1 MKFKPTTIMFKK
13 AFYALCFLLPLAGW
27 QTVQAQ
33 DYRTAVS
40 VNLGADMG
48 FGLKHFLG
56 ARSAIEAQFGYNIPC
71 KGVMLS
77 AVYQYHVPLTK
88 GLQLYAGG
96 GLNIGVLHLGKH
108 QSSDFAIGLD
118 PTVGFEYKFAQAP
131 IALAVDY
138 KPNINFTPHSQWDLA
153 AFKVRYTF

>member
-1 MKFKPTTIMFKK
+1 MKTRMM
-13 AFYALCFLLPLAGW
+13 AAVSALALSLAVVG
-27 QTVQAQ
+27 TAQAQ
-33 DYRTAVS
+33 DYDTGIG

-48 FGLKHFLG
+48 IGFKRFLTE
-56 ARSAIEAQFGYNIPC
+56 RSAVEAQFGYNLGC

-77 AVYQYHVPLTK
+77 AVYQYHGPLAT
-88 GLQLYAGG
+88 GFSLYAGG

-108 QSSDFAIGLD
+108 QDADFAIGLD
-118 PTVGFEYKFAQAP
+118 PTVGFEYKFANAP

-153 AFKVRYTF
+153 AFKIRYTF